1 MGFHNPFLK
10 DGLIKFPDNG
20 NFVKHVEKW
29 AKVRGDKLAYRFLD
43 FSVERDGV
51 VRELNWADFGH
62 ATAPSAPACSRSPS
76 PVTAWRSSA
85 RRTSITWSRCSA
97 PCTPAASRCRCSTLT
112 SPATSAAC
120 TPSSTTATRRP
131 S

>member
-20 NFVKHVEKW
+20 SVVKHVEKW

-51 VRELNWADFGH
+51 ERELNWADFG
-62 ATAPSAPACSRSPS
+62 TPTRLSARACNRSPS
-76 PVTAWRSSA
+76 PVTG
-85 RRTSITWSRCSA
+85 
-97 PCTPAASRCRCSTLT
+97 
-112 SPATSAAC
+112 
-120 TPSSTTATRRP
+120 
-131 S
+131 

>member
-20 NFVKHVEKW
+20 SVVKHVEKW

-43 FSVERDGV
+43 FSAERDGV
-51 VRELNWADFGH
+51 ERELNWADFGT
-62 ATAPSAPACSRSPS
+62 ATGPLAPACSRSPS
-76 PVTAWRSSA
+76 RVTGWRSSA
-85 RRTSITWSRCSA
+85 RRTSNTWSRCSA
-97 PCTPAASRCRCSTLT
+97 PCTPAASRCRCSTRP

-120 TPSSTTATRRP
+120 TPCSTTATRRR